1 MIKKFKSFITEKDQA
16 WQTIAR
22 DVKDIYN
29 YIDTSKFPP
38 YSIFKKFIENTGET
52 DIKFICRN
60 DGGCSYIKIPYIYD
74 EYLTIAAKKSN
85 GVFTK
90 GPYSGSKCNFY
101 YNKKKCIELG
111 NGSVN
116 RVSTKDQESNTIRLY
131 NNYSNLVQES
141 LEDIENIA
149 RDLAID
155 KTWVK
160 SYKMQLIS
168 IINYI
173 ESFGGAPG
181 DYKMS
186 RVDKSSPIGA
196 AYEGM
201 VNRYRIKIGHKDRN
215 TVDPSDVILYKKQN
229 EGSIINLLKSIE
241 DIKEFREK
249 LFNTKEVIGISLKKL
264 GKNSK
269 GVYEFNNGKI
279 HIKSIKNIYDFTRTS
294 NKQDPSKEGRGIKFK
309 VDYID
314 GEDQIKTIT
323 CVLRTFGRESLDFS
337 IDGTTYQVGKS
348 PRALWMKYLNVTN
361 KDSMTDV
368 FNKMENLVNNK
379 QYDILLKIIKG
390 SFKEGDQ
397 CFPFIMLH

>member
-1 MIKKFKSFITEKDQA
+1 MNNFKSFINESDQA

-22 DVKDIYN
+22 DIKDIYKH
-29 YIDTSKFPP
+29 IDNSKFPP
-38 YSIFKKFIENTGET
+38 YGIFKKFIDDTGET

-60 DGGCSYIKIPYIYD
+60 DGKCSYIKIPYIYD
-74 EYLTIAAKKSN
+74 EYLTIATKKSN
-85 GVFTK
+85 GRFTK

-111 NGSVN
+111 NGSIN
-116 RVSTKDQESNTIRLY
+116 RVSTNDQESTTCKIY
-131 NNYSNLVQES
+131 NNYSNLVQKS

-149 RDLAID
+149 NDLAID
-155 KTWVK
+155 KTWAK

-168 IINYI
+168 IIDYI
-173 ESFGGAPG
+173 ESFGGNPH

-186 RVDKSSPIGA
+186 RVDKSTVIGSAYKHMIERYKNKIGA
-196 AYEGM
+196 K
-201 VNRYRIKIGHKDRN
+201 NRN

-264 GKNSK
+264 GKNCK
-269 GVYEFNNGKI
+269 GIHEFNNGKI
-279 HIKSIKNIYDFTRTS
+279 HIKSIKNIYDFTRTT
-294 NKQDPSKEGRGIKFK
+294 NKRDMSKEGRGIKFK

-314 GEDQIKTIT
+314 GEDQTRTIT

-348 PRALWMKYLNVTN
+348 PRNLWMKYLNVTN
-361 KDSMTDV
+361 KDSMADI
-368 FNKMENLVNNK
+368 FNKMEKLVNDK
-379 QYDILLKIIKG
+379 KYDILLKIIKG